1 MPYLD
6 KLCPSVNLAALIR
19 GVRRRRRALSLLR
32 CITSFGAGSALCCVY
47 RDSVCSHPCVQQLSI
62 DESREVLLR
71 VAAPNPPSIAL
82 IGVKHTEGRHSCHSS
97 HFGCQSCHF
106 LEASRVNSKR
116 QAGLKGN
123 TGGLRTSRPSWSRGK
138 ETIDIRDMRI
148 VDQTHIAL
156 FREHGFSRIFS
167 FIICQVNTWERRH
180 FLMRSVLSR
189 ASSSG
194 EGARCGPFEHEDCT
208 TIKNKKYMFGILTSV
223 GRHLYWMVLNTPKH
237 NTWLELSS
245 CCPRT
250 ICSRG
255 ETGPMWTL

>member
-1 MPYLD
+1 
-6 KLCPSVNLAALIR
+6 
-19 GVRRRRRALSLLR
+19 
-32 CITSFGAGSALCCVY
+32 
-47 RDSVCSHPCVQQLSI
+47 
-62 DESREVLLR
+62 
-71 VAAPNPPSIAL
+71 
-82 IGVKHTEGRHSCHSS
+82 
-97 HFGCQSCHF
+97 
-106 LEASRVNSKR
+106 
-116 QAGLKGN
+116 
-123 TGGLRTSRPSWSRGK
+123 
-138 ETIDIRDMRI
+138 MRI

-189 ASSSG
+189 ASTSG

-208 TIKNKKYMFGILTSV
+208 TIKKQEVHVGILTSV

-237 NTWLELSS
+237 NTVLELSS

-255 ETGPMWTL
+255 ENQSNSDFTVEDRKHLVSAPSFIGYASSGCIFGFHKTILLILLCASCFQ